1 MNRGGVLLLLYISI
15 VVVCLLLLETRAL
28 APTLKAKENNHN
40 NDTSDVLERLRGVEQ
55 KVYEQGIQLSEYG
68 ADIRNLVNIGNEIKK
83 EVKENKIEL
92 MTYIDKATSELKNEA
107 KENKI
112 ELKNEI
118 VELKKEAKEN
128 KIELKKEA
136 KENKIELKKEA
147 KENKIELM
155 TYIDKATSELKN
167 DFKEL
172 SNDLNLI
179 KILLLGIIAILSKD
193 NLFDFVVNLFKK

>member
-92 MTYIDKATSELKNEA
+92 MTYIDKATSELKN
-107 KENKI
+107 
-112 ELKNEI
+112 
-118 VELKKEAKEN
+118 
-128 KIELKKEA
+128 
-136 KENKIELKKEA
+136 
-147 KENKIELM
+147 
-155 TYIDKATSELKN
+155 